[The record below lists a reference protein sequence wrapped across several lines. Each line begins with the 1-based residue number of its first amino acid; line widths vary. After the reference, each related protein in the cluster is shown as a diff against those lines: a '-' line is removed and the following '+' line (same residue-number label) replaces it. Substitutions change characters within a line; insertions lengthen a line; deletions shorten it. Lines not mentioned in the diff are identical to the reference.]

1 MKRAGERAPDFA
13 LCDAQGREV
22 RLSDFR
28 GKRVVLYFYPKDD
41 TPGCTAQACGL
52 RDAYDAFVRHGA
64 VVLGVS
70 ADDAASHAA
79 FGQKYRL
86 PFALLSDPQREA
98 IDAYSVWGEKRGG
111 RMGILRTTFL
121 IGPDGTIER
130 VWEQVR
136 PEQHAQEILQ
146 ALS

>member
-52 RDAYDAFVRHGA
+52 RDAYDALARHGA

-70 ADDAASHAA
+70 ADDAASQAA

-86 PFALLSDPQREA
+86 PFALLS
-98 IDAYSVWGEKRGG
+98 EKRGG
-111 RMGILRTTFL
+111 RMGILRTTFR

>member
-1 MKRAGERAPDFA
+1 MKKTGEQAPDFS
-13 LCDAQGREV
+13 LCDARGNRV

-28 GKRVVLYFYPKDD
+28 GQRVVLYFYPKDD

-52 RDAYDAFVRHGA
+52 RDVYDDIAQRGA

-70 ADDAASHAA
+70 ADDAAAHTA
-79 FGQKYRL
+79 FIQKYHL
-86 PFALLSDPQREA
+86 PFTLLSDPQHEA
-98 IDAYSVWGEKRGG
+98 IDAYGVWGEKSGG

-121 IGPDGTIER
+121 IGPDSTIER

-136 PEQHAQEILQ
+136 PEEHAQDILR